1 MITRVPAKDPWFFII
16 IIYMKV
22 SIQGETGCFHE
33 VAARQYFNYDAIEIV
48 PCATFDHTIGS
59 VLTGEAAYA
68 VMAIENARSG
78 SILQNYTLI
87 RESGMKM
94 LGEHNL
100 RIIQN
105 LMVLPGQTI
114 DDIHEV
120 RSHPIA
126 LAQCM
131 DFLKLFPSW
140 TLIES
145 DDTAGSAKQV
155 SENKLKGIA
164 AIASSEA
171 ARIYGLEIIA
181 PGIET
186 YKQNYTRFLV
196 VGPEERGNKKGNKV
210 SICFSTGH
218 KPGSLAKVL
227 VKLAEKD
234 INLSKI
240 QSVPRFNGQWQY
252 MFYCD
257 LELPKD
263 TNSDVIKRIL
273 RDHTTDL
280 EILGVYYKGDMLY
293 ES

>member
-1 MITRVPAKDPWFFII
+1 
-16 IIYMKV
+16 MKV

-33 VAARQYFNYDAIEIV
+33 VAARQYFHYDEIEIV
-48 PCATFDHTIGS
+48 PCTTFDITLNK
-59 VLTGEAAYA
+59 VLEGEADYA

-100 RIIQN
+100 RIVQN
-105 LMVLPGQTI
+105 LMALPGQSI
-114 DDIHEV
+114 EDIHEV

-131 DFLKLFPSW
+131 DFLKHHPSW
-140 TLIES
+140 VLIES
-145 DDTAGSAKQV
+145 DDTAGSAKEI
-155 SENKLKGIA
+155 SAEKLNGVA
-164 AIASSEA
+164 AIASNEA
-171 ARIYGLEIIA
+171 AKIYGLKVLA

-196 VGPEERGNKKGNKV
+196 VGPEESGNREGNKI

-227 VKLAEKD
+227 VKLAEMG

-240 QSVPRFNGQWQY
+240 QSVPRLYGEWQY

-257 LELPKD
+257 LEMPKNV
-263 TNSDVIKRIL
+263 NSEIIRRIL
-273 RDHTTDL
+273 RDYTSDL

-293 ES
+293 DS

>member
-1 MITRVPAKDPWFFII
+1 
-16 IIYMKV
+16 MKV
-22 SIQGETGCFHE
+22 SIQGEKGCFHE
-33 VAARQYFNYDAIEIV
+33 VAARQYFNYDKIEIV
-48 PCATFDHTIGS
+48 PCSTFDHTIGS
-59 VLTGEAAYA
+59 VLAGEADYA

-105 LMVLPGQTI
+105 LMALPGQTI
-114 DDIHEV
+114 DSIHEV

-131 DFLKLFPSW
+131 DFLKKYPSW
-140 TLIES
+140 TLMES

-171 ARIYGLEIIA
+171 ARIYGLKIIA

-227 VKLAEKD
+227 VKLAEME

-240 QSVPRFNGQWQY
+240 QSVPRLNGEWQY

-263 TNSDVIKRIL
+263 TNSDVIKRVL
-273 RDHTTDL
+273 RDHTSDL

>member
-1 MITRVPAKDPWFFII
+1 
-16 IIYMKV
+16 MKV
-22 SIQGETGCFHE
+22 AIQGETGCFHE
-33 VAARQYFNYDAIEIV
+33 VAARQYFSYDSIEIV
-48 PCATFDHTIGS
+48 PCSTFDLTLQTI
-59 VLTGEAAYA
+59 LTGEADYA

-100 RIIQN
+100 RIVQN
-105 LMVLPGQTI
+105 LMALPGQTI
-114 DDIHEV
+114 SDIREV

-131 DFLKLFPSW
+131 DFLKHYPSW
-140 TLIES
+140 MLIES

-155 SENKLKGIA
+155 SEKKLNGVA

-171 ARIYGLEIIA
+171 ARIYSLNILA

-196 VGPEERGNKKGNKV
+196 VGHEEMGNKKGNKV

-218 KPGSLAKVL
+218 QPGSLAKVL
-227 VKLAEKD
+227 VKLAEME

-240 QSVPRFNGQWQY
+240 QSVPRLNGDWQY

-257 LELPKD
+257 LELPRD
-263 TNSDVIKRIL
+263 TNSDVIQRVL
-273 RDHTTDL
+273 RDHTSDL

>member
-1 MITRVPAKDPWFFII
+1 
-16 IIYMKV
+16 MKV

-33 VAARQYFNYDAIEIV
+33 VAARQYFNYDDVEIV
-48 PCATFDHTIGS
+48 PCSTFDLTIGS
-59 VLTGEAAYA
+59 VLTGEADYA

-105 LMVLPGQTI
+105 LMALPGQTI
-114 DDIHEV
+114 ADIHEV

-131 DFLKLFPSW
+131 DFLKQYPSW

-145 DDTAGSAKQV
+145 DDTAGSAKQI

-196 VGPEERGNKKGNKV
+196 VGPEDRGNKKGNKV

-227 VKLAEKD
+227 VKLAEME

-240 QSVPRFNGQWQY
+240 QSVPRLNGDWQY

-263 TNSDVIKRIL
+263 TNSDVIKRVL
-273 RDHTTDL
+273 RDHTRDL

>member
-1 MITRVPAKDPWFFII
+1 
-16 IIYMKV
+16 MKV
-22 SIQGETGCFHE
+22 SIQGEKGCFHE
-33 VAARQYFNYDAIEIV
+33 VAARQYFNYDKIEIV
-48 PCATFDHTIGS
+48 PCSTFDHTIGS
-59 VLTGEAAYA
+59 VLAGEADYA

-105 LMVLPGQTI
+105 LMALPGQTI
-114 DDIHEV
+114 DSIHEV

-131 DFLKLFPSW
+131 DFLKKYPSW
-140 TLIES
+140 TLMES

-155 SENKLKGIA
+155 SANKLKGIA

-171 ARIYGLEIIA
+171 ARIYGLKIIA

-227 VKLAEKD
+227 VKLAEME

-240 QSVPRFNGQWQY
+240 QSVPRLNGEWQY

-263 TNSDVIKRIL
+263 TNSDVIKRVL
-273 RDHTTDL
+273 RDHTSDL

>member
-1 MITRVPAKDPWFFII
+1 
-16 IIYMKV
+16 MKIA
-22 SIQGETGCFHE
+22 IQGETGCFHE
-33 VAARQYFNYDAIEIV
+33 VAARQYFNYDEIEIV
-48 PCATFDHTIGS
+48 PCSTFDLTIDT
-59 VLTGEAAYA
+59 LKTGEADYA

-105 LMVLPGQTI
+105 LMALPGQSI
-114 DDIHEV
+114 KDIHEV

-131 DFLKLFPSW
+131 DFLKQYPEW

-155 SENKLKGIA
+155 SVNKLKGVA

-171 ARIYGLEIIA
+171 ARIYGLELMA

-196 VGPEERGNKKGNKV
+196 VGPGEMGNKKGNKV

-240 QSVPRFNGQWQY
+240 QSVPRLSGEWQY

-257 LELPKD
+257 LELSKN
-263 TNSDVIKRIL
+263 TNSDIIQRVL
-273 RDHTTDL
+273 RDHTSNL

>member
-1 MITRVPAKDPWFFII
+1 
-16 IIYMKV
+16 MKIA
-22 SIQGETGCFHE
+22 IQGETGCFHE
-33 VAARQYFNYDAIEIV
+33 VAARQYFNYDNIDIV
-48 PCATFDHTIGS
+48 PCSTFDLTIGS
-59 VLTGEAAYA
+59 VLSGNADYA

-105 LMVLPGQTI
+105 LMALPGQTI
-114 DDIHEV
+114 SDIHEV

-131 DFLKLFPSW
+131 DFLKQYPSL

-171 ARIYGLEIIA
+171 ARIYGLDIIA

-196 VGPEERGNKKGNKV
+196 IGPEDRGNKKGNKV

-227 VKLAEKD
+227 VKLAEME

-240 QSVPRFNGQWQY
+240 QSVPRLNGDWQY

-263 TNSDVIKRIL
+263 TNSDVIKRVL
-273 RDHTTDL
+273 RDYTSDL

>member
-1 MITRVPAKDPWFFII
+1 
-16 IIYMKV
+16 MKIA
-22 SIQGETGCFHE
+22 IQGETGCFHE
-33 VAARQYFNYDAIEIV
+33 VAARQYFNYDEIEIV
-48 PCATFDHTIGS
+48 PCSTFDLTIDT
-59 VLTGEAAYA
+59 LKTGEADYA
-68 VMAIENARSG
+68 
-78 SILQNYTLI
+78 NYTLI

-105 LMVLPGQTI
+105 LMALPGQSI
-114 DDIHEV
+114 KDIHEV

-131 DFLKLFPSW
+131 DFLKQYPEW

-155 SENKLKGIA
+155 SVNKLKGVA

-171 ARIYGLEIIA
+171 ARIYGLELMA

-196 VGPEERGNKKGNKV
+196 VGPGEMGNKKGNKV

-240 QSVPRFNGQWQY
+240 QSVPRLSGEWQY

-257 LELPKD
+257 LELSKN
-263 TNSDVIKRIL
+263 TNSDIIQRVL
-273 RDHTTDL
+273 RDHTSNL

>member
-1 MITRVPAKDPWFFII
+1 
-16 IIYMKV
+16 MKIA
-22 SIQGETGCFHE
+22 IQGETGCFHE
-33 VAARQYFNYDAIEIV
+33 VAARQYFNYDNIDIV
-48 PCATFDHTIGS
+48 PCSTFDLTIGS
-59 VLTGEAAYA
+59 VLTGNADYA

-105 LMVLPGQTI
+105 LMALPGQTI
-114 DDIHEV
+114 ADIHEV

-131 DFLKLFPSW
+131 DFLKQYPSLI
-140 TLIES
+140 LIES

-171 ARIYGLEIIA
+171 ARIYGLDIIA

-196 VGPEERGNKKGNKV
+196 IGPEDRGNKKGNKV

-227 VKLAEKD
+227 VKLAEME

-240 QSVPRFNGQWQY
+240 QSVPRLNGDWQY

-263 TNSDVIKRIL
+263 TNSDVIKRVL
-273 RDHTTDL
+273 RDYTSDL